1 MTNVGT
7 MQLPAIST
15 DIIVNTSK
23 IDEGMKTAAT
33 KIDKGAKTIKGHFD
47 KVGDAGKNLSKV
59 GGNLTK
65 YVSVPLVGV
74 GIGVGKL
81 AIDFE
86 KSFAKVSTL
95 LDSSK
100 TDFNAYKKDLLK
112 GSTEAKVPVE
122 EFSEAVYNSISAGVE
137 SGKAIKFTSDAMKL
151 AKGGFTD
158 GASAVDI
165 LTTAIN
171 GYKLKAEDANRVSD
185 LLINT
190 QNLGKTTVNELAS
203 SMGKVIPT
211 ASAANFEIE
220 ELSTSYAVL
229 TKNGI
234 ATAESGTYL
243 RSMLSELTKSG
254 SETDKAL
261 RKLTKKGFADLKK
274 EGKSTTEIFKM
285 LDKYAKDNG
294 KTLKDLFGSVEAG
307 SAAMVLAS
315 GEGKE
320 FNEILK
326 SMDKSAGA
334 TNDAFKKMN
343 STRAAK
349 MADMLNRIKN
359 KAIELGEKLLPV
371 FDKIVTKVEKA
382 VDWFT
387 SLDDSTQSM
396 ILKFGGLAIA
406 AGPIIKTFGGLL
418 SGISKVGTGMK
429 LLGVGAKAA
438 TPLLGTIGT
447 AASGASGA
455 LVGAGAGAGTLA
467 GGLGSAALAAAPW
480 VAGAA
485 AIAGAGYLIYD
496 SLQEKATPAVDK
508 LADGMIKTGT
518 KIQEINGEMVEVAD
532 YTAVKIS
539 ESTKKQMESYYKLS
553 DGAQKTTMEM
563 FTGIVPMN
571 KENLGKITSD
581 VKEMSN
587 QTVTAINTQKTE
599 TIKGFQEIFSQS
611 TTFTANEKTQVLQ
624 DVEKMAE
631 ERKKKI
637 EKMRDRLVEL
647 YEQIK
652 KKGVSNSTEEKKEVE
667 KLYQEMAKEQ
677 IRSVTKSKNEQE
689 VLLNNLSS
697 TRGQVTQ
704 KMVEDTII
712 KMNDMRDKSIQS
724 AEEQYNKQIEFA
736 TKWKTDIELAH
747 GKLSE
752 SQKRTYDKMV
762 QNAEDN
768 AAKTIK
774 ASELL
779 RKEGIETLIK
789 DHGELTKTVDFETG
803 KQMNFWQ
810 KAKRNVNSSL
820 NSVEKQIERLNATP
834 LTDKYAKY
842 HIESVTTEIHRSIR
856 QMDDQTRYNA
866 IHYGLTA
873 SDRARYGYHASGLD
887 YVPYDGYKAHLHRGE
902 RVLTAKENKEYSSK
916 GNGNIN
922 INIENFANNTKEDV
936 RSLLKRIGEEMKR
949 QKIGRGQYA

>member
-7 MQLPAIST
+7 IQLPAIST
-15 DIIVNTSK
+15 DIIVNTGK

-47 KVGDAGKNLSKV
+47 KVGDAGKSLSKV

-65 YVSVPLVGV
+65 FVSVPLIGVGV
-74 GIGVGKL
+74 GVGKM

-211 ASAANFEIE
+211 ASAANFKIE
-220 ELSTSYAVL
+220 ELSTAYAVL

-254 SETDKAL
+254 SDTDKAL
-261 RKLTKKGFADLKK
+261 RELAGKGFADLKK
-274 EGKSTTEIFKM
+274 EGNPTTEIFKM
-285 LDKYAKDNG
+285 LEEYAKKNG
-294 KTLKDLFGSVEAG
+294 KTLKDMFGSVEAG

-315 GEGKE
+315 GDGKE
-320 FNEILK
+320 FNEILD
-326 SMDKSAGA
+326 SMAKSAGA
-334 TNDAFKKMN
+334 TNGAFKKMN

-349 MADMLNRIKN
+349 MADMLNKIKN
-359 KAIELGEKLLPV
+359 KAIELGEKLLPI

-382 VDWFT
+382 VDWFA

-418 SGISKVGTGMK
+418 SGVSKVGTAMK
-429 LLGVGAKAA
+429 LLGGGAKAA
-438 TPLLGTIGT
+438 IPAVAGVAKAATGVAT
-447 AASGASGA
+447 ATAT
-455 LVGAGAGAGTLA
+455 AGAGATGLA
-467 GGLGSAALAAAPW
+467 TGLGAAAVAAAPW

-485 AIAGAGYLIYD
+485 AVAGAGYLIYK
-496 SLQEKATPAVDK
+496 SFQQSATPAVDRLK
-508 LADGMIKTGT
+508 DGLVQTGT
-518 KIQEINGEMVEVAD
+518 KIVEVNGQMVEVAD
-532 YTAVKIS
+532 FTSVKIS
-539 ESTKKQMESYYKLS
+539 ESTKKQMQSYYELS
-553 DGAQKTTMEM
+553 DGAQKATMEM
-563 FTGIVPMN
+563 FMGIVPMN
-571 KENLGKITSD
+571 EENIGKIKEN
-581 VKEMSN
+581 VKEMSI
-587 QTVTAINTQKTE
+587 QTVEAINTQKTE
-599 TIKGFQEIFSQS
+599 TIKGFQEMFSS
-611 TTFTANEKTQVLQ
+611 ATTFSNKEKTDVLN
-624 DVEKMAE
+624 DVEKMSK
-631 ERKKKI
+631 ERIDKI
-637 EKMRDRLVEL
+637 EKMKNRLGEL
-647 YEQIK
+647 YKEIK
-652 KKGVSNSTEEKKEVE
+652 KKGVSNAQEEKKEVE

-789 DHGELTKTVDFETG
+789 DYGELTKTVDFETG

-856 QMDDQTRYNA
+856 QMDDRTRYNA

-873 SDRARYGYHASGLD
+873 SDRARYGFHASGLE
-887 YVPYDGYKAHLHRGE
+887 YVPFDGYKAHLHRGE

-922 INIENFANNTKEDV
+922 VNIENFTNNTKEDT
-936 RSLLKRIGEEMKR
+936 RSLVKRIGEEMKR
-949 QKIGRGQYA
+949 QKIGKGQYA